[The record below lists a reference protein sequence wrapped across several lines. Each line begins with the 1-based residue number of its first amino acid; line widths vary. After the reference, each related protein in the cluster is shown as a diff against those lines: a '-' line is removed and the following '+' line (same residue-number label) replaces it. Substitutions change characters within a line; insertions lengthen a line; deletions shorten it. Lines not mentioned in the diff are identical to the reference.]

1 MDRRDFVGRCAAA
14 AVGMAGGDRILHLAS
29 PTAKASAAG
38 ATPGAPRR
46 LTRIGL
52 ELYSV
57 RDAMRR
63 DPEGTL
69 AAVAAMGYSEVE
81 LLWSFGNFGRTT
93 QQVRD
98 ALTRTGLRARSAH
111 VTPAVIL
118 VGWERS
124 LEIARFLGQEYIIC
138 PSFTVDTERS
148 LDDWKEWADH
158 FNRAGEVA
166 RKAGIWVAMHNEPDH
181 QRPLEG
187 RVPFEVFAERI
198 DPRYVRLQLD
208 VGNMT
213 IGGGDQLAFLAK
225 YGDRCW
231 SFHLKDVVA
240 DRSRDIELGKGTV
253 DLKRLLAS
261 IPDIDQKAFFVEQE
275 GAKDSLASAKAD
287 FEYLSQLN
295 F

>member
-1 MDRRDFVGRCAAA
+1 MERRDFVGRCAAA

-29 PTAKASAAG
+29 RTAKASAAG

-111 VTPAVIL
+111 VTPAAIL

-213 IGGGDQLAFLAK
+213 MGGGDPLAFLAK